1 MSLACGC
8 LPLPKHGQF
17 KVMGQWC
24 LMSTVDVS
32 VLLSDIE
39 AEVEKAGESDALKH
53 LLTSSA
59 YVPTYY
65 VL

>member
-1 MSLACGC
+1 MS
-8 LPLPKHGQF
+8 
-17 KVMGQWC
+17 M
-24 LMSTVDVS
+24 VDVS